1 MYSKPIFINKPND
14 RISVRY
20 QTQNNIQYIDYWI
33 SRSMAVDGL
42 IIIKHKNSLYCLI
55 VKRSKKMKDEPLK
68 YCIPCGYLDFNETLF
83 DAMIR
88 EVYEETGF
96 YINNYQNCI
105 INDNQKPFIIKD
117 DPKYFKQ
124 NVSFIYLTL
133 MDFDK
138 YNYELPLYVQDH
150 DTWEIEYAEW
160 MKISDL
166 YKNNFM
172 NNQFAFNMEE
182 TIKKAVDYITDNKIF
197 DEKRD

>member
-1 MYSKPIFINKPND
+1 MNQKPIFKNKPND

-20 QTQNNIQYIDYWI
+20 QTEYNVQYIDYWI

-42 IIIKHKNSLYCLI
+42 IIGKYRNDLYCLI

-96 YINNYQNCI
+96 YIKDYQNSI
-105 INDNQKPFIIKD
+105 INQNEIPFIIKD

-133 MDFDK
+133 MDFDLF
-138 YNYELPLYVQDH
+138 NYELPLYVQDH
-150 DTWEIEYAEW
+150 DTWEIESAEW

-166 YKNNFM
+166 YGNNFM

-182 TIKKAVDYITDNKIF
+182 TIMKAVEYIKTNNIF
-197 DEKRD
+197 DGKGN

>member
-1 MYSKPIFINKPND
+1 MKPTFNNKTND

-20 QTQNNIQYIDYWI
+20 QTENDVQNIDYWI

-42 IIIKHKNSLYCLI
+42 IIGKYHNELYCLI
-55 VKRSKKMKDEPLK
+55 VQRSKKMRDEPLK
-68 YCIPCGYLDFNETLF
+68 YCIPCGYLDYNETLF

-96 YINNYQNCI
+96 YINDYKNII
-105 INDNQKPFIIKD
+105 INDNQVPFFVKD
-117 DPKYFKQ
+117 DPNYFKQ

-133 MDFDK
+133 MDFDLF
-138 YNYELPLYVQDH
+138 NYELPLYVKDH
-150 DTWEIEYAEW
+150 DTWETESAEW

-172 NNQFAFNMEE
+172 DNKFAFNMDE
-182 TIKKAVDYITDNKIF
+182 TIKRAVEFVTTTKIF
-197 DEKRD
+197 DGKRD

>member
-1 MYSKPIFINKPND
+1 MSQKPIFNNKPND

-20 QTQNNIQYIDYWI
+20 ETQNNIQYIDYWI

-42 IIIKHKNSLYCLI
+42 IIIKYKNSLYCLI

-117 DPKYFKQ
+117 NPKYFKQ

-138 YNYELPLYVQDH
+138 YNYELPLYVEGH
-150 DTWEIEYAEW
+150 DTWETEYAEW

-182 TIKKAVDYITDNKIF
+182 TIKKAVDYITDNRIF
-197 DEKRD
+197 DGKKD